1 MRKDINHHTQLLNYL
16 IERYGLKSYLEIGV
30 QNPANNF
37 DKINAWLK
45 IGVDPICLNRIGTNE
60 RIFQKTSDEYFTMT
74 PTYAG
79 EPLKLGLVFIDGD
92 HTKEQVKRDFE
103 NSLRC
108 LNQNGFIVIHDTLPL
123 NEQGTRV
130 PRETKQWWGDVYKF
144 AFELNLYPGIDFCTY
159 DFDNGCTVVWKTDKD
174 LSIMQLPE
182 VDYEF
187 YLNNKHL
194 LRIRDCVD

>member
-16 IERYGLKSYLEIGV
+16 IERYGLKSYLELGV

-37 DKINAWLK
+37 DKVNAWLK
-45 IGVDPICLNRIGTNE
+45 IGVDPNYVNRIDTNQ
-60 RIFQKTSDEYFTMT
+60 RIYQKTSDDFFSEE

-79 EPLKLGLVFIDGD
+79 KPFKFGLIFIDGD

-103 NSLRC
+103 NSMRC

>member
-16 IERYGLKSYLEIGV
+16 IEKHGLKSYLEIGV

-37 DKINAWLK
+37 DKVKAQAK
-45 IGVDPICLNRIGTNE
+45 VGVDPEVKDDIRVYEG
-60 RIFQKTSDEYFTMT
+60 TSDDYFIGYGQEEDKR
-74 PTYAG
+74 TYD
-79 EPLKLGLVFIDGD
+79 LIFIDGD

-174 LSIMQLPE
+174 FSIMQLPE